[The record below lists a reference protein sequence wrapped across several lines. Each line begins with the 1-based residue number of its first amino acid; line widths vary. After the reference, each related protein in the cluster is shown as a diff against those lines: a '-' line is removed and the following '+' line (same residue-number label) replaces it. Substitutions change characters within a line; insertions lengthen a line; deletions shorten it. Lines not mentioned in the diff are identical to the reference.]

1 MVIQNYSSS
10 QATALVAGRRKDC
23 FQGFTSYVFIRHL
36 IIRLLISE
44 ICMLDIYI
52 PARNLRSSTSS
63 NCLVKVTTSDLK
75 SYSDITFSVAAPK
88 LWNQLPLNI
97 RLSSSVVSIKSSLKT
112 LLLNQSLINAIY
124 CRVFSLC

>member
-1 MVIQNYSSS
+1 MVILNYSSS
-10 QATALVAGRRKDC
+10 HATALVAGRRKDC

-36 IIRLLISE
+36 IILYQRYVCWIFIFLLVI
-44 ICMLDIYI
+44 LGHRH
-52 PARNLRSSTSS
+52 PP
-63 NCLVKVTTSDLK
+63 KVTTSDLK